1 MKTVTTVKDLRA
13 FLRPL
18 RDRRIGLVPTMG
30 YLHEGHVSLIR
41 KAREECDVV
50 VLSVFVN
57 PLQFGPGEDY
67 ERYPRDLERDAKI
80 AEQAGVDFLFAP
92 SVEEMYPQT
101 PLTKVTVSRLTDR
114 LCGAS
119 RPGHFDGVATVVTKL
134 FHIVEP
140 DRAYFG
146 MKDAQQVAVVE
157 QMVRDLHFPVT
168 VVPCPTVREKDGLA
182 VSSRNVYLS
191 EEERKQ
197 ATVLSAG
204 LREVAEKV
212 KQGEMTRASQAIE
225 YLKRRISS
233 KPLARIDYVDVLA
246 YPELTPVEELK
257 GRRVIVAVA
266 VRFGSTRLID
276 NTILD
281 EKEETPCSAR

>member
-13 FLRPL
+13 SLRPL

-80 AEQAGVDFLFAP
+80 AEQAGVDVLFAP
-92 SVEEMYPQT
+92 SVEELYPQT

-168 VVPCPTVREKDGLA
+168 VVPCPTVGEKDGLA

-212 KQGEMTRASQAIE
+212 KRGEMTRASQAIE

>member
-212 KQGEMTRASQAIE
+212 KRGEMTRASQAIE